1 MLQALTDLVK
11 SSGVELTLNSLFGHH
26 ALLING
32 HEAILDDAPK
42 LHTNTPKMRAH
53 ARIPIGIFKF
63 IKLGRS
69 TR

>member
-1 MLQALTDLVK
+1 LPDLVK
-11 SSGVELTLNSLFGHH
+11 SGGVELTLNSLFGHH
-26 ALLING
+26 LL
-32 HEAILDDAPK
+32 LDDAPK

-53 ARIPIGIFKF
+53 ARIPIAIVKF

>member
-1 MLQALTDLVK
+1 LADLVT
-11 SSGVELTLNSLFGHH
+11 SGGVELTLNLLFGRH

-32 HEAILDDAPK
+32 HESILEDAPK
-42 LHTNTPKMRAH
+42 LHANTSKMRMH
-53 ARIPIGIFKF
+53 ARLPIEIVKF